1 MIRQKRDS
9 VRNLD
14 HDLVNMS
21 EGLRLESSKRQDN
34 VPLRSSEFSF
44 QDTQKKSGSYLRR
57 GTESSFTYCLCKIS
71 ACARTIYQYF
81 RRCQRKK
88 LMRIHRNFDYLGPL
102 MAGSKFESRAAN
114 EKRHPGH
121 VFHSQEELLIT
132 IK

>member
-9 VRNLD
+9 VKNLD

-21 EGLRLESSKRQDN
+21 EGLRSDCSKRQDN

-44 QDTQKKSGSYLRR
+44 RDTQKKSGSYLRR

-88 LMRIHRNFDYLGPL
+88 LMRIHRNFDYLGSL
-102 MAGSKFESRAAN
+102 MAGSSARVGQLMRSVILGMFD
-114 EKRHPGH
+114 
-121 VFHSQEELLIT
+121 SQEELLTT